1 MTEMLE
7 SFIKS
12 ESFTFYVFVAAF
24 IIGLAIVFY
33 LIECTLFFEKC
44 AVLYHKFRIRNDL
57 YHYVRKINI
66 HNGEW
71 FIKKTFEGFFG
82 SVYCGA
88 YRYISDN
95 KYKSSSQVQSAFKIY
110 QYSLTRLENSKEFN
124 YFKLSLNRDDIKT
137 KSIESDIRGLL
148 YSIFNFIREVW
159 EKDDLKSID
168 TTLYF
173 NGTNLSEMLKKWK
186 YSDDITYSDLVDT
199 IININ
204 CTI

>member
-7 SFIKS
+7 TIVNSVGFWYGFAVLIFI
-12 ESFTFYVFVAAF
+12 
-24 IIGLAIVFY
+24 LIVLY
-33 LIECTLFFEKC
+33 ILEYTLFFEKC
-44 AVLYHKFRIRNDL
+44 TVLYHKFRIRNDL

-66 HNGEW
+66 NNGEW

-137 KSIESDIRGLL
+137 KLIESDIRSLL
-148 YSIFNFIREVW
+148 CSIFNFIGEVW

-173 NGTNLSEMLKKWK
+173 NGTNLSEMAKKWK
-186 YSDDITYSDLVDT
+186 YSDNITYSDLVDSV
-199 IININ
+199 INFN